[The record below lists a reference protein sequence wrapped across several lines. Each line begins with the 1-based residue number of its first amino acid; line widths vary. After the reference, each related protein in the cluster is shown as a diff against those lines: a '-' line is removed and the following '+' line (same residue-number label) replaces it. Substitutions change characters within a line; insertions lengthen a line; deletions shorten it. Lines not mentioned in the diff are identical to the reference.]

1 MWSLF
6 LPVLKV
12 DKLIYFTIIIMHGFF
27 LVRFHTLFT
36 FSIVFPNVHK
46 IHKDDLKH
54 TVPRRVNDVRLGNGV
69 VILERN
75 KARNDV

>member
-1 MWSLF
+1 

-12 DKLIYFTIIIMHGFF
+12 DKLIYFTMHVF
-27 LVRFHTLFT
+27 LVRFHTLFA
-36 FSIVFPNVHK
+36 FRIVFPNVHK

-69 VILERN
+69 VILESN
-75 KARNDV
+75 KERNDV